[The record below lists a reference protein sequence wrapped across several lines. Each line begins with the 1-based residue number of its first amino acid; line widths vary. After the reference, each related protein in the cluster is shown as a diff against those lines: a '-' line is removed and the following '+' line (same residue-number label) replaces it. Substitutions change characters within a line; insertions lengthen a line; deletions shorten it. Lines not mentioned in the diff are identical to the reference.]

1 MRSDATYSSTALLAI
16 LFGLAAT
23 PACAHVGVGNHF
35 SVMHG
40 FQHPLGGLDHLA
52 AMIGVGLWAG
62 LAGGR
67 RVWVWPLAFVA
78 MMIVGGILGRAGVAL
93 PMVEPTIALSVVVLG
108 VLVAATIRVPVAIGA
123 VIVAV
128 FAIFHGYAHGAEAP
142 ATGWLGY
149 AAGFVAATALLHLVG
164 IAVARLLERGSGL
177 VPVRALGGVT
187 AALGVFLLV
196 K

>member
-1 MRSDATYSSTALLAI
+1 MRSDAIRPTTAFLAI

-23 PACAHVGVGNHF
+23 PAFAHVGVGTHF
-35 SVMHG
+35 SFMHG

-52 AMIGVGLWAG
+52 AMIAVGLWAG
-62 LAGGR
+62 IAGGR

-78 MMIVGGILGRAGVAL
+78 MMIVGGILGRAGIAL
-93 PMVEPTIALSVVVLG
+93 PMVEPAIALSVVVLG
-108 VLVAATIRVPVAIGA
+108 VLVAATIRVPVAVGA
-123 VIVAV
+123 IIVAV

-142 ATGWLGY
+142 PTGWLGY
-149 AAGFVAATALLHLVG
+149 AAGFVVATALLHLVG
-164 IAVARLLERGSGL
+164 IAIARLLERGSGL
-177 VPVRALGGVT
+177 IPVRALGGAT